1 MTDDARPS
9 ADLDAAPADPDR
21 PRLILVAT
29 PIGHDGDLGARA
41 RETLR
46 DADVIACEDTRVTRE
61 LLRRCGIEAPRLIAC
76 HDHNEA
82 QSAAGIVKLIEDG
95 ATVALVSDA
104 GTPGVSDPGFRV
116 VRTVLDAGLEV
127 GAVPGPASPI
137 LALSLS
143 GLPTDRFVFLGFP
156 PRKSGKRKAF
166 LEPYADL
173 PATLILMESPQRLAE
188 TVADAQAVL
197 GDRNAALALE
207 LTKPFERVFRE
218 PLSALQVR
226 LAEAPRGEA
235 ILLIEGAKE
244 KKARTNKY
252 AAFSRAPE
260 RD

>member
-1 MTDDARPS
+1 MSR
-9 ADLDAAPADPDR
+9 ADLDTAPADPDR
-21 PRLILVAT
+21 ARLILVAT
-29 PIGHDGDLGARA
+29 PIGEDGDMTARA
-41 RETLR
+41 LETLR
-46 DADVIACEDTRVTRE
+46 TADVIACEDTRVTRE

-95 ATVALVSDA
+95 AKVALVSDA
-104 GTPGVSDPGFRV
+104 GTPGISDPGYRV
-116 VRTVLDAGLEV
+116 VRAVLDAGLEV
-127 GAVPGPASPI
+127 GALPGPASPI

-156 PRKSGKRKAF
+156 PRKSGKRQAF
-166 LEPYADL
+166 LTPYAEL
-173 PATLILMESPQRLAE
+173 PATLILMESPQRLGE
-188 TVADAQAVL
+188 TVADALEVL
-197 GDRNAALALE
+197 GDRQAALAME

-218 PLSALQVR
+218 PLSALHAR

-252 AAFSRAPE
+252 AEFSKAPK
-260 RD
+260 RG